1 MINYA
6 LEKVNTIHFFVGAE
20 NIRSQ
25 KAMEKLGAVKL
36 GEVLMPYY
44 GEPDRLNFQYQID
57 QNLWDATNSKDE

>member
-6 LEKVNTIHFFVGAE
+6 LEKVSTIHFFVGAE

-25 KAMEKLGAVKL
+25 KAMEKLGAIKL

-44 GEPDRLNFQYQID
+44 GEPDRLNFQYQITRS
-57 QNLWDATNSKDE
+57 NWNKI